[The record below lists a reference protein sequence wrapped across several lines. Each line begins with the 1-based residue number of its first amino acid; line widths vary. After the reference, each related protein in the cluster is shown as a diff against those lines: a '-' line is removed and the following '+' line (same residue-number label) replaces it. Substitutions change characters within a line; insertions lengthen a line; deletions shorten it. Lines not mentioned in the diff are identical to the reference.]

1 MTAMGLIAR
10 VGRSPREAPI
20 SLVVPGT
27 VLGRA
32 QPASLMACLA
42 PVRPQARNGSANLL
56 PRREPRLPREPRS
69 PAAAV
74 LRSRS
79 GLTVQAG
86 RPVAPSTAI
95 EAALGGF
102 GNSQENDMAQIGTFT
117 RDESGAYSGTIKTL
131 TISVKASIKPCDR
144 DNDKAP
150 DYRVTANGVEFG
162 AGWSRTARETGA
174 EYLSLKLDD
183 PSFTAPVYAS
193 LVQGDKGEH
202 KLIWSR

>member
-1 MTAMGLIAR
+1 MSSSADNAG
-10 VGRSPREAPI
+10 EAPGGL
-20 SLVVPGT
+20 SSGLVW
-27 VLGRA
+27 R
-32 QPASLMACLA
+32 
-42 PVRPQARNGSANLL
+42 
-56 PRREPRLPREPRS
+56 
-69 PAAAV
+69 
-74 LRSRS
+74 RS
-79 GLTVQAG
+79 GLGLQRLRRPSSPVRERSFLAQQQARLPPSSAHAAAQG
-86 RPVAPSTAI
+86 CSRPVRRLSTTI
-95 EAALGGF
+95 EAASGGF
-102 GNSQENDMAQIGTFT
+102 GQLSGDTTMAQIGSFI
-117 RDESGAYSGTIKTL
+117 RDENGAYAGTIKTL
-131 TISVKASIKPCDR
+131 TLNVKASIKPCNR